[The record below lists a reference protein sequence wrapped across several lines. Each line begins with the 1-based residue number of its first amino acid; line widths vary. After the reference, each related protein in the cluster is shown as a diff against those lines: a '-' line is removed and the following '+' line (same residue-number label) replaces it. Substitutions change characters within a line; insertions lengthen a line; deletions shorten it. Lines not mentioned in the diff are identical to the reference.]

1 MTFDLLLLLFVS
13 IPKTLVPEEA
23 EGPSRVEP
31 DIFVIRHRSSFPF
44 PNFALRLVLIAKKT
58 DGW

>member
-13 IPKTLVPEEA
+13 LPKTLVPAEKA

-31 DIFVIRHRSSFPF
+31 DLFVIRHRSSFPF

-58 DGW
+58 G

>member
-23 EGPSRVEP
+23 EGPSRV

-58 DGW
+58 G